1 MSDEMVIRHGSPTLA
16 GLKTGNLFSCTYTGK
31 TQLQKALRSLNRRLS
46 SKGVRIVPLRV
57 TEKTA
62 LLYLYRPGKL
72 KEDFA
77 VREAAEILEEYGYA
91 ADAPDKCIVRLS
103 RRLKGSDRFPHE
115 IGLFLGYPPEDVK
128 GFIENRAEG
137 YKCSGCWKVYG
148 NEQEAK
154 CRFERFWRCT
164 SIYCSQWSRGKSIE
178 CLTVAAGS

>member
-31 TQLQKALRSLNRRLS
+31 TQLQKAL
-46 SKGVRIVPLRV
+46 
-57 TEKTA
+57 
-62 LLYLYRPGKL
+62 LYLYRPGKL

-77 VREAAEILEEYGYA
+77 VKETAEILKQYGYFS
-91 ADAPDKCIVRLS
+91 DTPDKCIVRLS
-103 RRLKGSDRFPHE
+103 RRLKESEEFPHE

-154 CRFERFWRCT
+154 RRFERFRKCT
-164 SIYCSQWSRGKSIE
+164 SIYCSQWNRGKSIE
-178 CLTVAAGS
+178 CLTVAV